1 VPFLLAAVEN
11 RRLSASL
18 AARAAR
24 AIDRAI
30 APAALFVTLYGG
42 LLLLAAHLVPAGSTA
57 AFHLLGLGAVAA
69 ATAISVAI
77 ADRGRF
83 DVGLRR
89 PAPAIASYFGAGL
102 AGALVLLGAAD
113 LLLVAAGALTHE
125 WSGRFPWREAAVLYV
140 PAVVHEELLF
150 RGYAFQKLASSSRTA
165 AVAASSVLFALLHTG
180 NQAFGTLA
188 FVNIAL
194 AGVLLSVAW
203 LVARSL
209 WLPIGIHLGWNL
221 AAGPLL
227 GHEVSGHIPAASLL
241 TASDVIPSLTGG
253 AFGIEGSPAVTVAE
267 LAGIAILL
275 ALSRRGIR
283 KRGDESTM
291 LRNSEGKGIQG

>member
-1 VPFLLAAVEN
+1 VPFLSAAVEN
-11 RRLSASL
+11 RRLSTSL
-18 AARAAR
+18 AARSAR

-30 APAALFVTLYGG
+30 APAALFVMLYGG
-42 LLLLAAHLVPAGSTA
+42 LLLLGAHLLPAGSTA
-57 AFHLLGLGAVAA
+57 AFHLLGLGAAAA

-89 PAPAIASYFGAGL
+89 PAPAVFSHFGAGL
-102 AGALVLLGAAD
+102 AGAVVLLGAAD

-125 WSGRFPWREAAVLYV
+125 WAGRFPWSEFALLYV

-150 RGYAFQKLASSSRTA
+150 RGYAFQKLASSSRTVA
-165 AVAASSVLFALLHTG
+165 IAASSLLFALLHTG

-203 LVARSL
+203 LVVRSL

-227 GHEVSGHIPAASLL
+227 GHEVSGHVPAASLL
-241 TASDVIPSLTGG
+241 TASDVIPHLSGG
-253 AFGIEGSPAVTVAE
+253 AFGIEASPAVTVAE

-275 ALSRRGIR
+275 SLNRSRERRG
-283 KRGDESTM
+283 GDESTM
-291 LRNSEGKGIQG
+291 LQSSKVEGSDR